1 MKMGDLGPLVQ
12 VPGLGQGVR
21 LIVPGEAG
29 HVLVTA
35 GDKMVHLYSLDTGA
49 VTHTWCADTGSRVTS
64 VAGAGQRSVILLNKR
79 IVVTADKERN
89 KIEDCEKM
97 VLSADVYD
105 IVTVDGNL
113 WVVFTDGSVEQ
124 LDYFTVHDKEDW
136 ETVKGILTEGQ
147 TILDTRLRL
156 APGTGLTV
164 SHLVSENSMLSVV
177 TGRLVLDTLT
187 GTHSLAGVT
196 RTQVDITADNLAA
209 WHIDPWARLFMVTRD
224 TSRVLMFSPQSKS
237 SEEINSLSPGS
248 KHVALTHVSEDQVA
262 VMGSLSEG
270 GYLHTLSTV
279 YRCTV
284 ATASMKTTSHS
295 GKGMFVVDDKL
306 FVCVGNRV
314 MSVKPGPGGLDTVLG
329 KMAVSVSSTK
339 PRLDEETVTMSDMPE
354 SVTVECVL
362 ALLETE
368 EEAAQLDSLR
378 ALVRH
383 ELSQP
388 VLSQLL
394 TQKLSLEQTIR

>member
-124 LDYFTVHDKEDW
+124 LDYFTVHDKGD
-136 ETVKGILTEGQ
+136 VLQ
-147 TILDTRLRL
+147 L
-156 APGTGLTV
+156 PC
-164 SHLVSENSMLSVV
+164 NS
-177 TGRLVLDTLT
+177 
-187 GTHSLAGVT
+187 
-196 RTQVDITADNLAA
+196 
-209 WHIDPWARLFMVTRD
+209 
-224 TSRVLMFSPQSKS
+224 
-237 SEEINSLSPGS
+237 
-248 KHVALTHVSEDQVA
+248 
-262 VMGSLSEG
+262 
-270 GYLHTLSTV
+270 
-279 YRCTV
+279 
-284 ATASMKTTSHS
+284 
-295 GKGMFVVDDKL
+295 
-306 FVCVGNRV
+306 
-314 MSVKPGPGGLDTVLG
+314 
-329 KMAVSVSSTK
+329 
-339 PRLDEETVTMSDMPE
+339 
-354 SVTVECVL
+354 
-362 ALLETE
+362 
-368 EEAAQLDSLR
+368 
-378 ALVRH
+378 
-383 ELSQP
+383 
-388 VLSQLL
+388 
-394 TQKLSLEQTIR
+394 